1 MHAIA
6 RKLRYAESV
15 RLSDCAPQN
24 KQETVMQT
32 PFQRRQILTQGAAL
46 LGTAASGLLLPQH
59 VLAQSGKIRVGFMLP
74 YTGTFAQLGVAIENG
89 VRMAINEQGGKLGG
103 REIEWFKVDDES
115 EPSKAIEN
123 ANKLVQRD
131 KVDVLIGTVHSGVQ
145 MGIHRVARESGVLN
159 LIPNAGVHIATR
171 AQCAPNVFRTS
182 FTNSQPT
189 MALGEAMVKRGHKKA
204 VWITWKYAAGDE
216 AYEGFKESYTKAGGT
231 IVKELGL
238 PFPNVE
244 FQALLTEIA
253 ALKPDAVACFFA
265 GGGAAKFMKDYAAAG
280 LKDKIP
286 LYGSGFL
293 TEGTIEAA
301 GPAAEGV
308 LSTLHYGD
316 GIETKRNQEFRL
328 NYAKTFKMQPDVYAV
343 QGYDTGLLLVQGA
356 NAVKGDLS
364 NKAALYKAM
373 EGATIDSPR
382 GKWTMSKAHNPVQDM
397 YLRQV
402 VGKEN
407 KVIGVAAKALADSGA
422 GCRL

>member
-1 MHAIA
+1 MTT
-6 RKLRYAESV
+6 R
-15 RLSDCAPQN
+15 RLVLSRSAAL
-24 KQETVMQT
+24 V
-32 PFQRRQILTQGAAL
+32 GAAS
-46 LGTAASGLLLPQH
+46 SGLLLPSI
-59 VLAQSGKIRVGFMLP
+59 VRAQSDKVRVGLMLP

-89 VRMAINEQGGKLGG
+89 FRMALAEQGGKLGG
-103 REIEWFKVDDES
+103 REIEFFKVDDES
-115 EPSKAIEN
+115 DPPKGVEN

-131 KVDVLIGTVHSGVQ
+131 KVDVIVGTVHSGVQ
-145 MGIHRVARESGVLN
+145 MGIHRVARESGVLS
-159 LIPNAGVHIATR
+159 LIPNAGVHAATR

-189 MALGEAMVKRGHKKA
+189 RALGKVMADKGHKKA

-216 AYEGFKESYTKAGGT
+216 AFEGFKEGYTAAGGT

-253 ALKPDAVACFFA
+253 AIKPDAVACFFA
-265 GGGAAKFMKDYAAAG
+265 GGGAAKFMRDYAAAG

-293 TEGTIEAA
+293 TEGVLDAA
-301 GPAAEGV
+301 GAAADGV
-308 LSTLHYGD
+308 MTTLHYSD
-316 GIETKRNQEFRL
+316 SLDTARNKAFRL
-328 NYAKTFKMQPDVYAV
+328 AYAKAFKAQPDVYAV

-364 NKAALYKAM
+364 NKQALYAALESAR
-373 EGATIDSPR
+373 IDSPR
-382 GKWTMSKAHNPVQDM
+382 GVWTMSKQHNPVQDI
-397 YLRQV
+397 YLRRV
-402 VGKEN
+402 ESKEN

-422 GCRL
+422 GCKIS